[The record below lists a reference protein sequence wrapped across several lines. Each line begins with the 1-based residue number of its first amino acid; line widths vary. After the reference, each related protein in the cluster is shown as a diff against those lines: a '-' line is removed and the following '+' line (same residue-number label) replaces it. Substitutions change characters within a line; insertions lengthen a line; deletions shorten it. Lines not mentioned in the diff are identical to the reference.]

1 MKVQLL
7 APVAA
12 AILLVGCDKEST
24 LHSRLP
30 ERQANLVM
38 AALLDAGIDCHKTPG
53 DEGTW
58 NVSVVESRFADA
70 VNLLE
75 GNPRVID
82 TAGEYTLETGIRLTA
97 VTGDHDDAQGAKR
110 GKTLHFLL
118 EAEGLRVA
126 HLGDLGCALTEEN
139 ARILKHPDIL
149 MIPVGGFY
157 TIGAALARETA
168 DRLEAGTI
176 LPMHYRTKFNADWPI
191 SGPEDF
197 LALFGKE
204 EIRRDGEA
212 LRITRGDRECQPKVF
227 LFKQEG

>member
-1 MKVQLL
+1 MLIQHIGHAEFLIETGSGMRIVTDPYDESCGY
-7 APVAA
+7 PVRKIRADVA
-12 AILLVGCDKEST
+12 LVSHHHHD
-24 LHSRLP
+24 H
-30 ERQANLVM
+30 
-38 AALLDAGIDCHKTPG
+38 
-53 DEGTW
+53 
-58 NVSVVESRFADA
+58 DA

-118 EAEGLRVA
+118 EAEGLRVV

-157 TIGAALARETA
+157 TISAALARETA

-176 LPMHYRTKFNADWPI
+176 LPMHYRTKFNANWPI